1 MRHARAIPPLNNAR
15 RLAPITGRIS
25 GTYYEAFRLAGT
37 SGTCTINKLFAFPF
51 YIGPYQDRFDALVFD
66 SLGTASS
73 KFRIG
78 LYSDYWGRPDRLI
91 VDSGQIDSSG
101 SGKNVYS
108 YAFTGDG
115 TVWVVGVG
123 QSVTPSVARVGAYVD
138 ERIGSSDP
146 YSVAFG
152 GMCYSQT
159 GITGALP
166 ATWGSTYTIVSAA
179 NSSPS
184 LWLRSK

>member
-1 MRHARAIPPLNNAR
+1 MNRDSLNLAR
-15 RLAPITGRIS
+15 RLCPIPGRIS
-25 GTYYEAFRLAGT
+25 QRYYSAFRLAG
-37 SGTCTINKLFAFPF
+37 SNGTCTINVLYAYPF
-51 YIGPYQDRFDALVFD
+51 YIGPVPDAFDALVFD

-78 LYSDYWGRPDRLI
+78 LYTDNCGRPDKLM

-108 YAFTGDG
+108 YSFTSKG

-138 ERIGSSDP
+138 ERIGTSDP

-159 GITGALP
+159 GISGALP
-166 ATWGSTYTIVSAA
+166 ASWGSTYTIVSAA
-179 NSSPS
+179 NTSPAM
-184 LWLRSK
+184 WLRAK